1 MLSGLAFSNLL
12 NGYPGNSGFHWSKIL
27 APETHIADLQK
38 SGIQNFLTSFYK
50 KYCLQTGAG
59 VCETPKLLAQKE
71 DITSTIQEF
80 TACLSPVL

>member
-1 MLSGLAFSNLL
+1 M
-12 NGYPGNSGFHWSKIL
+12 
-27 APETHIADLQK
+27 
-38 SGIQNFLTSFYK
+38 

-80 TACLSPVL
+80 TACLSPVLKYTK